1 MPRKRNQ
8 EARRK
13 QLLDAAV
20 AVINEQGPA
29 GVQMKNVAKAANMAT
44 GSIYYYYDDVDDLL
58 HQVHHLAYERYVTR
72 RQEAIEPLAD
82 PRAQLATMVAL
93 GIPRPQDEPLS
104 LALYQVEV
112 AKARDEK
119 HSDFLTDLCSAQRE
133 IYRCI
138 LDAGA
143 AAGLF
148 HPVAPTNDI
157 AEQLISL
164 EDGYGLGICGGKKDY
179 TYERTHALTV
189 AAAELWTGCGGL
201 AEWLDPSALD

>member
-8 EARRK
+8 EARRR

-58 HQVHHLAYERYVTR
+58 HQVHRLAYERYVTR
-72 RQEAIEPLAD
+72 RQRAIEPLED

-112 AKARDEK
+112 AKARDAK
-119 HSDFLTDLCSAQRE
+119 HSEFLTDLCSQQRE
-133 IYRCI
+133 IYRSI

-143 AAGLF
+143 AAGVF
-148 HPVAPTNDI
+148 TPVGPTQDI

-179 TYERTHALTV
+179 TYERTHTLTV

-201 AEWLDPSALD
+201 ADWLDPATLD